1 VKLKAHRLN
10 AAAAWLLSCGFK
22 LLFATLRIRFYCV
35 NEVARPYSQADGQY
49 FVYPIWHDSMAAP
62 IFSGRQP
69 SMVALVGAHSDGSYV
84 STILRSVGI
93 GSVRGSSSRGGSQ
106 ALRQL
111 LADTEGKHIVL
122 TPDGPRGPRRQ
133 LKPGLTFMA
142 SRTGKAVVPT
152 AFACTSAWHPQGK
165 WTDLMIPRP
174 FSTLYGVA
182 GQPIKVPRKAS
193 KVELDEF
200 TRRIQAAMDD
210 LDDLCARL
218 AKGEIDGE
226 TALRLAAS
234 IPDGAA
240 ANTLTASDDERAA
253 A

>member
-1 VKLKAHRLN
+1 MKIKTHRLSN
-10 AAAAWLLSCGFK
+10 ALAWLLSYGFK

-35 NEVARPYSQADGQY
+35 NEAARPYSQAGGQY

-69 SMVALVGAHSDGSYV
+69 SMVALVGAHTDGSYV

-111 LADTEGKHIVL
+111 LVDTEGKHIVL

-133 LKPGLTFMA
+133 LKPGLAFMA
-142 SRTGKAVVPT
+142 SRTGKAIVPT
-152 AFACTSAWHPQGK
+152 AFASTSAWYPRGK
-165 WTDLMIPRP
+165 WTELMIPKP
-174 FSTLYGVA
+174 FSTLYGLA
-182 GQPIKVPRKAS
+182 GQPIEVPRKAS
-193 KVELDEF
+193 KEELDEF
-200 TRRIQAAMDD
+200 TRRIQATMDY
-210 LDDLCARL
+210 LDELCTRL
-218 AKGEIDGE
+218 ATGELDGE
-226 TALRLAAS
+226 TAIRLAAS
-234 IPDGAA
+234 IPESVVSNVAATDG
-240 ANTLTASDDERAA
+240 DQRAA